1 MPYTK
6 DELESNDFYQD
17 FVDNLQ
23 LNYLKEL
30 VRYAKRGFK
39 KNGVLY
45 SFEDITTGNGIED
58 VNMYDIKSKNFDD
71 TYRRHLGA
79 KIIETLLSEENL
91 EKAKS
96 STKLQYPQY
105 TKRELLEKT
114 IDRNISELSESVF
127 ADVLPEGIAND
138 DVVTN
143 EDASDQRR
151 WLIQDNQKR
160 IFSNLGQY
168 YGRDYDLIR
177 LKTIPQSEI
186 DGIPDGE
193 PVE

>member
-186 DGIPDGE
+186 DG
-193 PVE
+193 